1 MKGCFHTFQPA
12 KIFFKSLV
20 ENQVLRN
27 LDVSDSNLRHNESDC
42 GSHIGRILMMNKRL
56 VHLNLNNCKL
66 NSSEILFIIMNLM
79 ENDHM
84 MVIHLGFNDLDEP
97 SKNLSKILLGNET
110 EESLIYK
117 LNLDKLKQKVN
128 LINNN
133 QSDFLVS
140 RTLKEQWKGTIQE
153 AFRP

>member
-1 MKGCFHTFQPA
+1 
-12 KIFFKSLV
+12 
-20 ENQVLRN
+20 
-27 LDVSDSNLRHNESDC
+27 
-42 GSHIGRILMMNKRL
+42 
-56 VHLNLNNCKL
+56 
-66 NSSEILFIIMNLM
+66 
-79 ENDHM
+79 

-140 RTLKEQWKGTIQE
+140 RTLKEQWRGTIQE
-153 AFRP
+153 AFRPSLNEWVVQDSAPFYKDGSKAVKKSDCWICNEHNHLSIESQSLLEQHENTQEEGQLTKIFT